1 VRKPRVMLRIPASL
15 NREERTASGSPSRA
29 LPWRNVGTFVF
40 VVALVIVIT
49 WFGSNLAEIR
59 GSPAAS
65 EPLLN
70 TPTAEHP
77 WSGGHTFS
85 ARGVGDASE
94 TGSSLVQCWDGSS
107 SCLTG
112 LGVPQ
117 AQSNNILDPVQ
128 VRLRRLVLSGLE
140 IGEFRPYIVD
150 YSASVPLDESMT
162 TVVAIAMHDSTAILI
177 EPPDADQGEA
187 GHQVALGEVGQIVVT
202 VSSIDT
208 TESRSYRIA
217 LEPAGDN
224 QRPVL
229 SANHLLS
236 IESDGEPVSVRLSRF
251 FRDPES
257 QPLRFR
263 VGDVSDPEVAAIA
276 IRDGVLTVVPL
287 RAGDAWLRAAASDG
301 DLVSKPLIV
310 QVHVAD
316 LEDSTADRPS
326 AVQSPLFA
334 GLDH

>member
-1 VRKPRVMLRIPASL
+1 M
-15 NREERTASGSPSRA
+15 
-29 LPWRNVGTFVF
+29 
-40 VVALVIVIT
+40 
-49 WFGSNLAEIR
+49 
-59 GSPAAS
+59 
-65 EPLLN
+65 
-70 TPTAEHP
+70 
-77 WSGGHTFS
+77 
-85 ARGVGDASE
+85 
-94 TGSSLVQCWDGSS
+94 
-107 SCLTG
+107 
-112 LGVPQ
+112 
-117 AQSNNILDPVQ
+117 
-128 VRLRRLVLSGLE
+128 
-140 IGEFRPYIVD
+140 
-150 YSASVPLDESMT
+150 
-162 TVVAIAMHDSTAILI
+162 
-177 EPPDADQGEA
+177 
-187 GHQVALGEVGQIVVT
+187 ALGQAEQIVVT

-263 VGDVSDPEVAAIA
+263 VGDVSDPEVAAIS

-287 RAGDAWLRAAASDG
+287 RGGDAWLRAAASDG

-316 LEDSTADRPS
+316 LEDSTTDRPS
-326 AVQSPLFA
+326 ADRSPLYA
-334 GLDH
+334 SVDQ